1 VLTSENSPQGGFP
14 VNISMTVH
22 PKHHISTA
30 MAMLGLVAFFMATI
44 MNFNQ
49 QIKVKMVSVITHYP
63 SKSV

>member
-1 VLTSENSPQGGFP
+1 
-14 VNISMTVH
+14 MTVH